1 MLVAASL
8 NIRLSWNDRGV
19 ALMHT
24 APQPNTDAV
33 SSWQKKW
40 ENTDA
45 VSSWQKKSGKSPALD
60 IYEISSAPLFSY
72 NRLQFNANTNSAVC
86 CA

>member
-33 SSWQKKW
+33 SSWQKMW
-40 ENTDA
+40 
-45 VSSWQKKSGKSPALD
+45 
-60 IYEISSAPLFSY
+60 EISSAGYLRDIQRS
-72 NRLQFNANTNSAVC
+72 TI
-86 CA
+86 

>member
-40 ENTDA
+40 ENKWENTDA
-45 VSSWQKKSGKSPALD
+45 MSSWLKKWENTDAMSSWQKKW
-60 IYEISSAPLFSY
+60 
-72 NRLQFNANTNSAVC
+72 
-86 CA
+86 

>member
-33 SSWQKKW
+33 SSWQKKVGNLQRW
-40 ENTDA
+40 IFTRF
-45 VSSWQKKSGKSPALD
+45 SALHYLVT
-60 IYEISSAPLFSY
+60 ISY
-72 NRLQFNANTNSAVC
+72 NSMLIQTVRYAVHN